1 MRDSD
6 RRSLLRPRS
15 GALLLVA
22 GALVACGARSST
34 IAEDEVEGCAVE
46 RQRIFEDC
54 EKRCGVAQSPMR
66 RAGRTSG
73 RAPDDV
79 GATETPPTPCIAE
92 CISAVQRACEA
103 TASCR
108 CSDSLLTVSGT

>member
-1 MRDSD
+1 MRDSEG
-6 RRSLLRPRS
+6 RSLLHPRI
-15 GALLLVA
+15 GALLLFA
-22 GALVACGARSST
+22 GAVAACGARSST

-46 RQRIFEDC
+46 RQRVFEDC

-73 RAPDDV
+73 RSPDDV
-79 GATETPPTPCIAE
+79 GDTETPPTPCIAE
-92 CISAVQRACEA
+92 CVATVQRACEA

-108 CSDSLLTVSGT
+108 CSDSLLTVSGS